1 MKPSGW
7 GVGTLL
13 LLVLLAAGPPAAAT
27 MYQCVDASGAMV
39 YTDSAAQLR
48 NCTALNLDMASGP
61 SSATK
66 PSAPMS
72 EPVMPEPAVPL
83 PQEFPV
89 PGAEGMMSAE
99 APVPVAPPP
108 GAQPCSPAVNPFNP
122 FAGPPCPPP
131 EGQEIPPAVSQ
142 PGAFPAPPTQ

>member
-1 MKPSGW
+1 MRPGW
-7 GVGTLL
+7 GDRGLL
-13 LLVLLAAGPPAAAT
+13 LLTMLAGGSPAGAT

-48 NCTALNLDMASGP
+48 NCTVLNLGMASGP
-61 SSATK
+61 SPAR
-66 PSAPMS
+66 PSAPMN

-83 PQEFPV
+83 PPEYPV
-89 PGAEGMMSAE
+89 SAPEGMMSAE

-108 GAQPCSPAVNPFNP
+108 AAQPCSPAVNPFNP

-131 EGQEIPPAVSQ
+131 GGQEVPPAVPQ